1 MIMSYPTAA
10 SRGGTTTITTVDC
23 QKQVH
28 SWRLLRSIARLLLP
42 TCNCTTSQENNQE
55 ASLLKKYK
63 KYSSVSSS
71 TTTTT
76 TATITG
82 TLFGLR
88 RGKVSFCIQTN
99 PKSISPLI
107 LLLELDIPTNV
118 LAKEMKGG
126 SIRFAFECKANNNI
140 NNNNNNNDID
150 YYYSSSSSS
159 SSPLLA
165 MPLWTMYFNGKKI
178 GFAVKKKPSTAD
190 NEVLKKIEKIGVGAG
205 ITRVED
211 DVMYLRGKFER
222 FHGSANSESFHLID
236 NDDGNDNIGQEL
248 SFYFLRSYC

>member
-1 MIMSYPTAA
+1 MSYPTAA

-82 TLFGLR
+82 TLFG
-88 RGKVSFCIQTN
+88 
-99 PKSISPLI
+99 
-107 LLLELDIPTNV
+107 
-118 LAKEMKGG
+118 G

-140 NNNNNNNDID
+140 NNNNNNNNNNDID

>member
-42 TCNCTTSQENNQE
+42 TCNCTTTQEINQE

-71 TTTTT
+71 TTTT

-126 SIRFAFECKANNNI
+126 SIRFAFECKAND
-140 NNNNNNNDID
+140 NNNNDID
-150 YYYSSSSSS
+150 YYYSSFSS
-159 SSPLLA
+159 SSPLLS
-165 MPLWTMYFNGKKI
+165 MPLWTMYFNGRKI
-178 GFAVKKKPSTAD
+178 GFAVKKKPSIAD
-190 NEVLKKIEKIGVGAG
+190 DEVLKKIEKIGVGAG